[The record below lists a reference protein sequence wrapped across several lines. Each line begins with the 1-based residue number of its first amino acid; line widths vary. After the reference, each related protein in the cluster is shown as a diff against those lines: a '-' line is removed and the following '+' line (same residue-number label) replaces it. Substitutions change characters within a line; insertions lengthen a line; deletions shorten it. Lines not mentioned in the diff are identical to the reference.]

1 MKGLKGLAFILVF
14 ALGLA
19 GGWLLHDVVNP
30 EVKTGAV
37 VYESPRETEP
47 PPTLRHLYEQGYYF
61 KVVVRSEGNPAVIH
75 GLIGDA
81 YTPSA
86 GALLEQYMSYYGD
99 YFDGLTRL
107 ARIKSALGYFEAAL
121 SLMEKADLLIRTER
135 EQILFSRFL
144 GNITNDYARDL
155 MEANNFAAVDELYER
170 ITLAMPE
177 EAGYYLKL
185 GLLRIRLGNY
195 DAALVPLSQI
205 ENHAQ
210 LGEEARELIAQTE
223 VDERLGSLEVLP
235 LLKNGAQFIVE
246 ALVDGQFPIKLL
258 VDTGAAM
265 TIIDE
270 SALQS
275 MGYDLSGRQ
284 QGLFST
290 ANGVVEAPVVSIN
303 ALSLGS
309 ASIGPIAVGG
319 LPLSMHS
326 EIGGLLGMNFL
337 RHYDF
342 RIDQTN
348 KELHLMSER

>member
-1 MKGLKGLAFILVF
+1 LKGLAIILVF
-14 ALGLA
+14 TLGLA
-19 GGWLLHDVVNP
+19 GGWVLHDMANP
-30 EVKTGAV
+30 EVEPDNV
-37 VYESPRETEP
+37 VQESLPRIEP
-47 PPTLRHLYEQGYYF
+47 PPSLKRLYEQRRYF
-61 KVVVRSEGNPAVIH
+61 KVVERSEGNPAVIH
-75 GLIGDA
+75 ALIGDA

-107 ARIKSALGYFEAAL
+107 ARVKSAMGYFEDAL
-121 SLMEKADLLIRTER
+121 SVMEKADLLIKTER
-135 EQILFSRFL
+135 EQYLFSRFL
-144 GNITNDYARDL
+144 DNITGDYAREL
-155 MEANNFAAVDELYER
+155 MEAKNFAAVDELYER

-195 DAALVPLSQI
+195 DAALIPLSQI

-246 ALVDGQFPIKLL
+246 ALVDGQYPIKLL
-258 VDTGAAM
+258 IDTGAAM

-275 MGYDLSGRQ
+275 MGYDLSGKQ
-284 QGLFST
+284 EGLFST

-303 ALSLGS
+303 ELALGS